1 MNGGPVFLVFL
12 YWQRLGQTPRGLV
25 DPTAYITA
33 QEHQGQAM
41 ALELTLYTLVFLPF
55 LAALLITTVSARS
68 MAWHSG
74 LAASGSALGLA
85 IVLSLAGRVL
95 DGEVLGISAP
105 WVPALGLD
113 FSLMVDPLGLLFA
126 LMILGI
132 GLLVVIFGHFYLAPS
147 EATGR
152 FFASLMLFQGAMLG
166 IAISGNVL
174 LLLVF
179 WELTSLSSF
188 LLIGFWK
195 HKAEARQGAR
205 MALAVTG
212 GGGLVLIAGM
222 VLLGSV
228 AGSFDLATILQR
240 ADIVQA
246 SPLYPVM
253 LILILIGCFTKS
265 AQFPFHFW
273 LPHAMAAPTPVSA
286 YLHSATMV
294 KAGVFLLARFWPVLS
309 GTELYTA
316 IVSSVGLITMLF
328 GAWVALFRH
337 DLKSILAYSTISQL
351 GLLVML
357 LGFSIKMAA
366 VGAVLHIINHA
377 AFKAALFMSAGIV
390 DHETGT
396 RDIRKLGGLGKVMP
410 VTALVATLA
419 AASMAGLPPLGGF
432 ISKEMMLDETLHVGL
447 FGQPWLVPI
456 VATLAAA
463 LSVAYSLR
471 FAAHLFFGKPR
482 DAQAHAKAHD
492 PAAGMWGSPAF
503 LVALAVLLG
512 LIPMTLVGP
521 LVTAAASAVLGETA
535 PPLGLALWHGLNPA
549 LGMSVV
555 AVAAGTLI
563 VWQHSRVL
571 RAYEGLRH
579 LDAKHLFEQTLSI
592 ADKRVRKLIVAIH
605 APSLQRMLLAAFAV
619 VVLFIAEGAVRGSGS
634 LTGTRA
640 GQPASVMA
648 IVAWGLLIAATVA
661 VVLEHRQRFLVL
673 VYVSVIGL
681 VIALAFVH
689 LSAPDLALTQI
700 SVEVVTILL
709 LLLALNLLPKRPPQL
724 SGNGRRLRDAALALL
739 GGFGVGGAAWAMLT
753 RPANNPIS
761 GYHVAN
767 SYTGGGGTNIVNVT
781 LVDFRG
787 FDTLGEIIVLG
798 IAGLAIYALL
808 DTAARGAAGARLG
821 TWQEDMPH
829 SPERHPMMFVMATR
843 ILLPLVLAAG
853 IYIFL
858 RGHNQPGGGFIAAL
872 VIAIA
877 FLLQYLASGFD
888 WTDARRKVGEH
899 LLIASGVLVAVATGL
914 GSLVFGANFL
924 TSSFGY
930 FHVPLVGEV
939 ELATAMLF
947 DVGVL
952 CVVFGAVMQALAQL
966 SHIAQ
971 RAARAHAAN
980 LAVRQEDGK

>member
-1 MNGGPVFLVFL
+1 
-12 YWQRLGQTPRGLV
+12 
-25 DPTAYITA
+25 
-33 QEHQGQAM
+33 M
-41 ALELTLYTLVFLPF
+41 ALPLTLYLLVFLPF
-55 LAALLITTVSARS
+55 IAALLIAIGSGKGRAL
-68 MAWHSG
+68 HSG
-74 LAASGSALGLA
+74 IAAAGSALGLA
-85 IVLSLAGRVL
+85 IVFAMAGRVL
-95 DGEVLGISAP
+95 GGEVPTVSAP
-105 WVPALGLD
+105 WVPTLGLD
-113 FSLMVDPLGLLFA
+113 FSLMIDPLGLMFA
-126 LMILGI
+126 VMILGI
-132 GLLVVIFGHFYLAPS
+132 GLLVVIFGHFYLSPT

-166 IAISGNVL
+166 IVVAGNVL

-228 AGSFDLATILQR
+228 AGSFDLMTILQR
-240 ADIVQA
+240 GDVVQA
-246 SPLYPVM
+246 SPLYPVI

-294 KAGVFLLARFWPVLS
+294 KAGIFLLARLWPVLA
-309 GTELYTA
+309 GTGLYTMT
-316 IVSSVGLITMLF
+316 VTSVGLITMLF

-357 LGFSIKMAA
+357 LGFSAKMAV

-390 DHETGT
+390 DHEAGT
-396 RDIRKLGGLGKVMP
+396 RDIRKLGGLAKVMP
-410 VTALVATLA
+410 ITALVATIA
-419 AASMAGLPPLGGF
+419 GASMAGLPPLGGF
-432 ISKEMMLDETLHVGL
+432 ISKEMMLDETLHVSL
-447 FGQPWLVPI
+447 FTIPWLVPV
-456 VATLAAA
+456 VATVAAT
-463 LSVAYSLR
+463 LSVAYSFRLV
-471 FAAHLFFGKPR
+471 AHLFFGKPR
-482 DAQAHAKAHD
+482 DLQAHDKAHD
-492 PAAGMWGSPAF
+492 PGLGMWASPAF
-503 LVALAVLLG
+503 LVAVAVLLG
-512 LIPMTLVGP
+512 LIPMTLAGP
-521 LVTAAASAVLGETA
+521 LVSAVVEAVTGEA
-535 PPLGLALWHGLNPA
+535 SPPLGFALWHGINPA
-549 LGMSVV
+549 LGMSVA
-555 AVAAGTLI
+555 AVAIGTALVWRHAGL
-563 VWQHSRVL
+563 Q
-571 RAYEGLRH
+571 RAYDGLRH
-579 LDAKHLFEQTLSI
+579 VDAKTLFDRAMALTDRRI
-592 ADKRVRKLIVAIH
+592 RKLIVAVH
-605 APSLQRMLLAAFAV
+605 TPSLQRMLLATFAAI
-619 VVLFIAEGAVRGSGS
+619 VVLIIDGAAMGGGR
-634 LTGTRA
+634 LTGPRA
-640 GQPASVMA
+640 GLPASTIAV
-648 IVAWGLLIAATVA
+648 VAWGLLIAATLA
-661 VVLEHRQRFLVL
+661 VVLAQRQRFLVL
-673 VYVSVIGL
+673 IFVSVIGL

-709 LLLALNLLPKRPPQL
+709 LLLALNLLPKTPVQL
-724 SGNGRRLRDAALALL
+724 SSNTRRIRDGVLAIL
-739 GGFGVGGAAWAMLT
+739 GGLGVGGAAWAMLT
-753 RPANNPIS
+753 RNPNNPIS
-761 GYHVAN
+761 SYHIAN

-781 LVDFRG
+781 LVDFRA

-798 IAGLAIYALL
+798 IAGLAIYAML
-808 DTAARGAAGARLG
+808 DTTERGAAGARLRA
-821 TWQEDMPH
+821 WQEDMPH
-829 SPERHPMMFVMATR
+829 SPERHPLMFVMATR
-843 ILLPLVLAAG
+843 ILLPLVLAVG
-853 IYIFL
+853 IFIFL

-899 LLIASGVLVAVATGL
+899 MLIASGVLVAVATGL
-914 GSLVFGANFL
+914 GSLLFGANFL

-930 FHVPLVGEV
+930 FDVPFIGEV

-952 CVVFGAVMQALAQL
+952 LVVFGAVMQALAQL
-966 SHIAQ
+966 SQIAQ
-971 RAARAHAAN
+971 RAARSHVARTN
-980 LAVRQEDGK
+980 IQQGDES

>member
-1 MNGGPVFLVFL
+1 MENVFCAIH
-12 YWQRLGQTPRGLV
+12 Q
-25 DPTAYITA
+25 
-33 QEHQGQAM
+33 QEHIGQAM
-41 ALELTLYTLVFLPF
+41 ALPLTLYTLVFLPF
-55 LAALLITTVSARS
+55 LAALLIAIGSRRGRAL
-68 MAWHSG
+68 HSG
-74 LAASGSALGLA
+74 VAAAGSALGLA
-85 IVLSLAGRVL
+85 IVLAMAG
-95 DGEVLGISAP
+95 GVLGGQVLAVSAP

-113 FSLMVDPLGLLFA
+113 FSLMVDPLGLMFA
-126 LMILGI
+126 AMILGI
-132 GLLVVIFGHFYLAPS
+132 GLLVVIFGYFYLSPT

-166 IAISGNVL
+166 IVVSGNVL

-212 GGGLVLIAGM
+212 GGGLVLIAGL
-222 VLLGSV
+222 VLLGMI
-228 AGSFDLATILQR
+228 AGSFDLMTILQR
-240 ADIVQA
+240 GDIVQA

-294 KAGVFLLARFWPVLS
+294 KAGVFLLARLWPVLA
-309 GTELYTA
+309 GTELYTV
-316 IVSSVGLITMLF
+316 IVTSVGLTTMLF

-357 LGFSIKMAA
+357 LGFSIRMAV

-390 DHETGT
+390 DHEAGT
-396 RDIRKLGGLGKVMP
+396 RDIRKLGGLAKAMP
-410 VTALVATLA
+410 ITALVATIA

-432 ISKEMMLDETLHVGL
+432 ISKEMMLDETLHIGL
-447 FGQPWLVPI
+447 FGKSWLVPV
-456 VATLAAA
+456 VATVAAT

-471 FAAHLFFGKPR
+471 LAVHLFFGKPR
-482 DAQAHAKAHD
+482 DAQAHDKAHD
-492 PAAGMWGSPAF
+492 PGAGMWASPAF
-503 LVALAVLLG
+503 LVVTAVSLG
-512 LIPMTLVGP
+512 LIPMTLAGP
-521 LVTAAASAVLGETA
+521 LVSAVAGAVLGEMP
-535 PPLGLALWHGLNPA
+535 PPLGLALWHGINPA
-549 LGMSVV
+549 LVMSIV
-555 AVAAGTLI
+555 AVAIGTLML
-563 VWQHSRVL
+563 WQHAGLL
-571 RAYEGLRH
+571 RANESVWH
-579 LDAKHLFEQTLSI
+579 LDAKLLFERTMAF
-592 ADKRVRKLIVAIH
+592 ADKRIRKLMVATH
-605 APSLQRMLLAAFAV
+605 TPSLQRMLLATFAV
-619 VVLFIAEGAVRGSGS
+619 IVVLIIDGALTGGGS
-634 LTGTRA
+634 LTGSRT
-640 GQPASVMA
+640 GLPASPVA
-648 IVAWGLLIAATVA
+648 VIAWGLLIAATFA
-661 VVLEHRQRFLVL
+661 VVRAQRQRFLVL
-673 VYVSVIGL
+673 IYISVIGL
-681 VIALAFVH
+681 VIALIFVH

-709 LLLALNLLPKRPPQL
+709 LLLALNLLPKTPLQL
-724 SGNGRRLRDAALALL
+724 SGNPRHIRDAALAIS
-739 GGFGVGGAAWAMLT
+739 GGAGIGGAAWAMLT
-753 RPANNPIS
+753 RNPNNPIS
-761 GYHVAN
+761 SYHIAN

-781 LVDFRG
+781 LVDFRA

-808 DTAARGAAGARLG
+808 DTTERGAAGARLR

-829 SPERHPMMFVMATR
+829 SPERHPLMFVMATR
-843 ILLPLVLAAG
+843 ILLPLVLAVG
-853 IYIFL
+853 IFIFL

-872 VIAIA
+872 VVAIA

-899 LLIASGVLVAVATGL
+899 LLIASGVLVAVTTGL

-930 FHVPLVGEV
+930 FDVPFIGEI

-947 DVGVL
+947 DIGVL
-952 CVVFGAVMQALAQL
+952 LVVFGAVMLALAQL
-966 SHIAQ
+966 SQISQ
-971 RAARAHAAN
+971 RAARAHAAQ
-980 LAVRQEDGK
+980 LALQQGGEP